1 MSKNVH
7 RAKTWAWR
15 TVLGVTSFL
24 FVAIAAG
31 VLYQLTSLFH
41 ERRSHPMPGRLVD
54 VGGYRMHI
62 DCIGQGSPTVV
73 LDSGLGDSF
82 ISWQKVQPK
91 IGQFVR
97 VCSYDRAGMGY
108 SEPSSHARTSLV
120 FAEELHQLLH
130 NAGVPPPY
138 VLVGHSMAAYDIRLY
153 ASHFRDDVIG
163 IVFIDGS
170 HPDQLQ
176 RFPPA
181 LDAMN
186 SKWIRQGFLLE
197 FATPIGISRLLG
209 YCGSDPA
216 LRAAECT
223 FNDAREN
230 AEERMTFRESAALAK
245 DATIGPDIAL
255 IAVSHDPN
263 LRDSEL
269 PVDMD
274 EATNA
279 AWERMQ
285 IELSQLSAHGSRVIA
300 AGSGHYI
307 QNDRPDVVIQAVHE
321 IVGRVRQESMRQ
333 PRRI

>member
-82 ISWQKVQPK
+82 ISWQKVQPE

-230 AEERMTFRESAALAK
+230 AEERMTFVKARHWPKTRRSVP
-245 DATIGPDIAL
+245 T
-255 IAVSHDPN
+255 SH
-263 LRDSEL
+263 
-269 PVDMD
+269 
-274 EATNA
+274 
-279 AWERMQ
+279 
-285 IELSQLSAHGSRVIA
+285 
-300 AGSGHYI
+300 
-307 QNDRPDVVIQAVHE
+307 
-321 IVGRVRQESMRQ
+321 
-333 PRRI
+333 